1 MARKVLTELQSLLRK
16 LEAERQ
22 SHLAALQEIE
32 ATLSELGIDP
42 GRSGAT
48 RGKRRGRPPG
58 KASGKIGGRRK
69 RRKYATSGTQ
79 SILSFISKGN
89 RNGASGAEIAK
100 HWKSEN
106 RAGSSY
112 NIINMLLKAGKVRK
126 KKLKGERGS
135 LYMAA

>member
-1 MARKVLTELQSLLRK
+1 MARNALTELQTLIRK
-16 LEAERQ
+16 LHAERQ
-22 SHLAALQEIE
+22 AHLAAIQEIE
-32 ATLSELGIDP
+32 DTFRNLGIDP
-42 GRSGAT
+42 GNGGT
-48 RGKRRGRPPG
+48 GGKRRGRPPG
-58 KASGKIGGRRK
+58 RAGGRRK

-100 HWKSEN
+100 HWKSEH

-112 NIINMLLKAGKVRK
+112 NIINMLLKAGKVKK
-126 KKLKGERGS
+126 KKLKGARGS

>member
-1 MARKVLTELQSLLRK
+1 MARNALTELQALLRK

-22 SHLAALQEIE
+22 SHLAAIQEIE
-32 ATLSELGIDP
+32 ATFNQLGIDP
-42 GRSGAT
+42 GKSG
-48 RGKRRGRPPG
+48 GKRRGRPPG
-58 KASGKIGGRRK
+58 RAAGKIGGRRK

>member
-1 MARKVLTELQSLLRK
+1 MARNALTELQTLIRK
-16 LEAERQ
+16 LHAERQ
-22 SHLAALQEIE
+22 THLAAIQEIE
-32 ATLSELGIDP
+32 DTFQTLGIDP
-42 GRSGAT
+42 GEGGTGR
-48 RGKRRGRPPG
+48 KRRGRPPG
-58 KASGKIGGRRK
+58 RAGGKVGGKRK

-100 HWKSEN
+100 HWKSEH

-112 NIINMLLKAGKVRK
+112 NIINMLLKAGKVKK